1 MEDYKINVGYLYK
14 DSFSEKEFIKAVLK
28 YIAQDSSSPSYI
40 FDEMVCSS
48 VSRINIPLILC
59 DGQSEIQ
66 YSRMV
71 GYDRIETTTKYITT
85 TYGNGYQD
93 KKRRTSCRTITDWKR
108 DSGTIN
114 GCASSGT
121 YDDNYKVYD
130 EYVTNHVMDKNNIRQ
145 LTGEELSQY
154 KLTQGQIDY
163 LKNDILNKVFE
174 ENITYP
180 GNHIKDEEYYDNT
193 TLYNISCTIVSLYN
207 LSITVRDKNIQFIA
221 CSNGDIEI
229 KQFGEYPIDNYED
242 VLNFTRQMSSE
253 RNEATKKER
262 HMAKI
267 TILSTLIL
275 FAISLILGIVLHT
288 IALSIISVIILVIG
302 LIIWI
307 RIKQVIKIISR
318 PYNKR
323 IFEYNTLDYEKKLQ
337 KKQDAYLKY
346 LANNNL

>member
-1 MEDYKINVGYLYK
+1 MGNNKFDFGYLYN
-14 DSFSEKEFIKAVLK
+14 DSFDEKEFIKAVLK
-28 YIAQDSSSPSYI
+28 YIKDDSSPSYI
-40 FDEMVCSS
+40 FDEMKMGK
-48 VSRINIPLILC
+48 VSRINVPLILT
-59 DGQSEIQ
+59 GGTSKIE
-66 YSRMV
+66 YSRLI
-71 GYDRIETTTKYITT
+71 GYDTIETTTKYKTFT
-85 TYGNGYQD
+85 DGSMKHSTY
-93 KKRRTSCRTITDWKR
+93 SRTITNWEK
-108 DSGTIN
+108 DSGIISGTS
-114 GCASSGT
+114 SSG
-121 YDDNYKVYD
+121 YFDNKYKIYD
-130 EYVTNHVMDKNNIRQ
+130 EYITNHVMDKNNIRA
-145 LTGEELSQY
+145 LNDDELDKY
-154 KLTQGQIDY
+154 NLDDEIINY

-193 TLYNISCTIVSLYN
+193 TLHNISCTIVSLYK
-207 LSITVRDKNIQFIA
+207 LSITIRDKNILFIA

-229 KQFGEYPIDNYED
+229 KHFGEYPIDNYED
-242 VLNFTRQMSSE
+242 MFNFTRQITSE

-275 FAISLILGIVLHT
+275 FAISLILGIALHT
-288 IALSIISVIILVIG
+288 IALSIISVIILIIG

-307 RIKQVIKIISR
+307 RINQVIKNISK